1 VERKMTDFETIFWEN
16 FSRERVLFKFFNSY
30 QIDNASLFLNPKI
43 ALQNVSRSLKFFR
56 QKGTVCQICQTKGI
70 YVVSGI
76 YRGGNTVKKTRLL
89 FDENFVMMTRD
100 HILAKA
106 NGGKSVLDN
115 LQTLCATCNV
125 RKADKVV

>member
-1 VERKMTDFETIFWEN
+1 MTDFETIFWEN

-43 ALQNVSRSLKFFR
+43 HIQHVPRSLKFFL
-56 QKGTVCQICQTKGI
+56 QKGTKCQCCQTEGI

-76 YRGGNTVKKTRLL
+76 YRGGCTVKKTRLL

-100 HILAKA
+100 HIIPKA
-106 NGGKSVLDN
+106 SGGKTVLEN

-125 RKADKVV
+125 RKADKVA

>member
-1 VERKMTDFETIFWEN
+1 MTDFETIFWEN

-30 QIDNASLFLNPKI
+30 QIDNASQFLNTKI
-43 ALQNVSRSLKFFR
+43 KIQNVPRSLKFFL
-56 QKGTVCQICQTKGI
+56 QKGTKCQYCQTEGI

-76 YRGGNTVKKTRLL
+76 YRGGCTVKKTRLL

-106 NGGKSVLDN
+106 NGGKSVMEN

-125 RKADKVV
+125 RKADKVA